1 MYAGTR
7 VHGINDEI
15 IFVVA
20 VVDSVQMVMYTNAKS
35 MGRKDAEL

>member
-1 MYAGTR
+1 MPEQGFMVLT
-7 VHGINDEI
+7 EI

-35 MGRKDAEL
+35 MEEKTQNYKT